1 MMKDPAQYDDDTQAR
16 RNAPHPVAKAA
27 LTTVAATLLLAGC
40 AQPWTAF
47 RPGDDATALT
57 ARLGTPAETYN
68 LPDGSKRLMWPTQ
81 PLGTTTI
88 AADVSPAGRIESVQQ
103 VLQPA
108 EFNQA
113 QVGTWTKNDVLVHF
127 GRPAESK
134 AMPGAGEEVWSYR
147 YQDGGVWHKLYNFY
161 FDQSGVLRLT
171 QQSPDP
177 LRQTGNT
184 LY

>member
-1 MMKDPAQYDDDTQAR
+1 ML
-16 RNAPHPVAKAA
+16 AA
-27 LTTVAATLLLAGC
+27 ALLAGC

-47 RPGDDATALT
+47 QPGEDASLLAT
-57 ARLGTPAETYN
+57 RLGKPAETYS
-68 LPDGSKRLMWPTQ
+68 LPDGGKRLMWPTQ
-81 PLGTTTI
+81 PLGYTTI
-88 AADVSPAGRIESVQQ
+88 AADVSADGKIESVRQ
-103 VLQPA
+103 VLQPD

-113 QVGTWTKNDVLVHF
+113 QVGAWTKQDVLVHF
-127 GRPAESK
+127 GRPAATK
-134 AMPGAGEEVWSYR
+134 AMPRLNEEVWSYR
-147 YQDGGVWHKLYNFY
+147 YRDSGTWQLLYNFY